1 MTQQLPENIVNLLVS
16 NTEPMVNNFNK
27 IVSWLIKG
35 TESEHKLPPAVAS
48 FLEDFAGVKQ
58 QADENAKAL
67 ATAIELVEQLN
78 KTLAEQAEQN
88 AALKGHVA
96 DLKGHVADLKGH
108 VADLITK
115 VNALEVAESKPKTR
129 KKVETNAE
137 TVAEPEQQAPAETAA
152 PAETTQDEVTITAE
166 AVGAGEIGT
175 VGLGELARMIDNVL
189 APSGTA
195 PSGAPAS
202 AAPQTTA
209 APVMDIL

>member
-48 FLEDFAGVKQ
+48 FLEDYAGVKGR
-58 QADENAKAL
+58 ADENAKAL
-67 ATAIELVEQLN
+67 ATALELIEQLN

-96 DLKGHVADLKGH
+96 DL
-108 VADLITK
+108 ITK
-115 VNALEVAESKPKTR
+115 VNALEVAETKPKSR
-129 KKVETNAE
+129 KKAETKAE
-137 TVAEPEQQAPAETAA
+137 TVAEPEQQAPAGTAA
-152 PAETTQDEVTITAE
+152 PAQDEVTLTAE

-195 PSGAPAS
+195 PS
-202 AAPQTTA
+202 AAPQTTT
-209 APVMDIL
+209 APVMDSL

>member
-48 FLEDFAGVKQ
+48 FLEDYAGVKQ

-67 ATAIELVEQLN
+67 ATALELVGQLN

-96 DLKGHVADLKGH
+96 DL
-108 VADLITK
+108 ITK
-115 VNALEVAESKPKTR
+115 VNALEVAETKPKSR
-129 KKVETNAE
+129 KKAETKAE

-152 PAETTQDEVTITAE
+152 PAQDEVTLTAE

-195 PSGAPAS
+195 PS
-202 AAPQTTA
+202 AAPQTTT
-209 APVMDIL
+209 APVMDSL

>member
-48 FLEDFAGVKQ
+48 FLEDYAGVKQ

-67 ATAIELVEQLN
+67 ATALELVGQLN

-96 DLKGHVADLKGH
+96 DL
-108 VADLITK
+108 ITK
-115 VNALEVAESKPKTR
+115 VNALEVAETKPKSR
-129 KKVETNAE
+129 KKAEPKAE

-152 PAETTQDEVTITAE
+152 PAQDEVTLTAE

-195 PSGAPAS
+195 PS

-209 APVMDIL
+209 APVMDSL